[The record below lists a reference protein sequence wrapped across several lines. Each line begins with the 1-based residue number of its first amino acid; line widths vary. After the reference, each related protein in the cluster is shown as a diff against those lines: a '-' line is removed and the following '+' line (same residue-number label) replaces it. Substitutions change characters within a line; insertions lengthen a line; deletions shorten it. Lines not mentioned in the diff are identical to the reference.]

1 MWNSPNQ
8 MRLVWFAVV
17 LVASA
22 CGGYENDTDT
32 ETISS
37 AIYQGVNINSTEL
50 DNSGLV
56 ALYHP
61 EDPSFPNWYPRPCSA
76 VIVSSNGGLTTILTA
91 RHCVTTDN
99 SPGGTLV
106 DASRLRLVRTLNPGP
121 ANPNPPA
128 GVTPY
133 LIMDKGGT
141 QNDVA
146 VVFASVDWTSIGDK
160 RIGLYVGDPHTLV
173 GTQFTAY
180 GYGINVADASCGVDN
195 TTAGAGVARSGAAFT
210 VTTGFNW
217 LDGQP
222 DNYNHS
228 VTSTGGQTLYCGD
241 SGGPDELTLTGGGRE
256 ILGVHSTGSIGD
268 EASTAFDVY
277 LQYAVGG
284 LYLTPTSQRTSDV
297 MVGVDRVTNVLKM
310 VGRTNPDQ
318 VTFTYDVPSKL
329 LLIGG
334 GWACASAANGSPA
347 NAASCTGDTSQQW
360 EVRANGQLSNP
371 TTGKCLTAG
380 TSSLALGPCV
390 TRDFT
395 GHLVIPATSIWLFH
409 AQP

>member
-1 MWNSPNQ
+1 
-8 MRLVWFAVV
+8 MRLVWLAVV

-61 EDPSFPNWYPRPCSA
+61 KDPSFPNWYPRSCSE

-180 GYGINVADASCGVDN
+180 G
-195 TTAGAGVARSGAAFT
+195 
-210 VTTGFNW
+210 
-217 LDGQP
+217 
-222 DNYNHS
+222 
-228 VTSTGGQTLYCGD
+228 
-241 SGGPDELTLTGGGRE
+241 
-256 ILGVHSTGSIGD
+256 
-268 EASTAFDVY
+268 
-277 LQYAVGG
+277 
-284 LYLTPTSQRTSDV
+284 
-297 MVGVDRVTNVLKM
+297 
-310 VGRTNPDQ
+310 
-318 VTFTYDVPSKL
+318 
-329 LLIGG
+329 
-334 GWACASAANGSPA
+334 
-347 NAASCTGDTSQQW
+347 
-360 EVRANGQLSNP
+360 
-371 TTGKCLTAG
+371 
-380 TSSLALGPCV
+380 
-390 TRDFT
+390 
-395 GHLVIPATSIWLFH
+395 
-409 AQP
+409 